1 MTSLRCCL
9 QIELCPDLVT
19 LLRRQ
24 LHDLYRGMARLM
36 PGARVGR
43 QAVVQYFGEVL
54 EHPAVCLLQH
64 WQPEVVAQKRQ
75 TLSAL
80 RDEVATIVTESGR
93 RQSQRVLPGSKAESD
108 QELRGAASNLNFAET
123 SCCSFRPSNRH

>member
-1 MTSLRCCL
+1 M
-9 QIELCPDLVT
+9 T

-75 TLSAL
+75 TLSTL
-80 RDEVATIVTESGR
+80 KDEVATIVTESGR
-93 RQSQRVLPGSKAESD
+93 RQSQRVRPGSKAESD
-108 QELRGAASNLNFAET
+108 QELRGAASNFAET
-123 SCCSFRPSNRH
+123 SRCSFRPSNRHWNHELNRVPFV